1 MKHLTATGQAVAVA
15 AVLLLVAGWALGYDE
30 LVVWGVACGL
40 ALGVALVV
48 LVRSVPLEVRR
59 EVEPGRVHRG
69 DVALGQLRIT
79 NRGRRAT
86 GALAA
91 AEPVGGESVTVQL
104 PRLRAGAT
112 ATATYRLPTG
122 RRAVLTVGP
131 LTVGREDTLG
141 LLRTTSTA
149 GTAETLVVHPKVYRL
164 SAGPIGRFRPTEG
177 PTSDVMPR
185 GSVTFHALR
194 EYVVGDDLRHLHWPS
209 SAHTGTLMVRQHVD
223 TSEPRTTLVVDT
235 CRHRYA
241 RAELFEEAMDAAAS
255 LVAAAGTGGHFLQLA
270 TTSGLPVVNTWLE
283 GATGCL
289 DLLAGLSEEDP
300 DRLGEMVE
308 RLAAE
313 HRGESLVVVTG
324 EIEPE
329 RLRVLAA
336 TSRRFETVAVVALR
350 APERPPV
357 VSLPG
362 LVVIDAPDAA
372 AFAAAWN
379 LRTRR

>member
-1 MKHLTATGQAVAVA
+1 MRRLTATGQAVVVA
-15 AVLLLVAGWALGYDE
+15 TVLLLVAGWALGYDE
-30 LVVWGVACGL
+30 LVVWGVACAL
-40 ALGVALVV
+40 ALVVALV
-48 LVRSVPLEVRR
+48 LLARSVPLEVRR
-59 EVEPGRVHRG
+59 DVEPGRVQRG

-79 NRGRRAT
+79 NRGRRST

-91 AEPVGGESVTVQL
+91 VEPVDAESVMVQL

-112 ATATYRLPTG
+112 ATATYRLPTD

-149 GTAETLVVHPKVYRL
+149 GTTETLVVHPRVYRL
-164 SAGPIGRFRPTEG
+164 AAGPIGRFRPTEG
-177 PTSDVMPR
+177 PTTDVMPR

-194 EYVVGDDLRHLHWPS
+194 EYVIGDDLRHIHWRS

-235 CRHRYA
+235 CGRRYA
-241 RAELFEEAMDAAAS
+241 RAELFEEAMDSAAS
-255 LVAAAGTGGHFLQLA
+255 LVAAAGNGGHFLQLA
-270 TTSGLPVVNTWLE
+270 ATSGGPVANTWLE
-283 GATGCL
+283 GTTGCL
-289 DLLAGLSEEDP
+289 DLLAGLTREDA
-300 DRLGEMVE
+300 DRLDVVVE

-357 VSLPG
+357 FSLPG

-379 LRTRR
+379 HKTSR